1 MSQSLSL
8 VFAPSRLQW
17 WQWGKL
23 FGAVGLVAL
32 LCWMAA
38 SGALPHPLVLGV
50 VAHLACDFSLQ
61 SDWVAGEK
69 SKRGKALLYHALI
82 AGGLPGALVGLYA
95 GPVGCLSAIVIGVVS
110 HYAIDYTCKFGCKSV
125 AVGATLD
132 QVAHIIALGGALC

>member
-23 FGAVGLVAL
+23 FGAVGLVTL

-50 VAHLACDFSLQ
+50 VAHLVCDFSLQ
-61 SDWVAGEK
+61 SDWIAAEK

-95 GPVGCLSAIVIGVVS
+95 GPPACLLAILIGVVS
-110 HYAIDYTCKFGCKSV
+110 HYAIDYTRKFGCKSV
-125 AVGATLD
+125 ATGATLD
-132 QVAHIIALGGALC
+132 QVAHIIVLILW